1 MNKLKAKIVSEK
13 YSDGLGRIEALC
25 GDYLFRLLVF
35 GQNGALRNKNE
46 AYLLIKESEVAIS
59 KSKHT
64 DISISNRI
72 ECRVTSIQKGTI
84 LCELGLEFNDERLTS
99 IITTESTERLGL
111 TVGETVFAL
120 IKANEIYLEEI

>member
-1 MNKLKAKIVSEK
+1 MNKLKAKVVNEK

-35 GQNGALRNKNE
+35 GQNSPLRSKDE

-72 ECRVTSIQKGTI
+72 ECRIGSLQKGTI
-84 LCELGLEFNDERLTS
+84 LCEIGLEFNGEKLTS

-111 TVGETVFAL
+111 NVGDTVFAL
-120 IKANEIYLEEI
+120 IKANEIYIEEI

>member
-1 MNKLKAKIVSEK
+1 LNKLKAKIVSEK

-35 GQNGALRNKNE
+35 GQNGALRNQNE

-64 DISISNRI
+64 DISISNKV
-72 ECRVTSIQKGTI
+72 ECRVASIQKGTI